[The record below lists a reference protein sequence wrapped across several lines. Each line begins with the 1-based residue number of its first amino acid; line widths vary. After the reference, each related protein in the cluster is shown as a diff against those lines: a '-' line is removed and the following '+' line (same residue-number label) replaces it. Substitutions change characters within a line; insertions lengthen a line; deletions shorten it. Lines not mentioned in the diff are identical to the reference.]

1 MVHAELSGPTLAC
14 LTECCRPA
22 TLWSSTMHHLRG
34 VKRQLCLLWHP
45 SDTMNP
51 LLPIQLTC
59 LDIFCTKT
67 NKQTNNSSERTFS
80 LYQEPLLI
88 TSQMAKGQSLPT
100 PPQHRRL
107 TLRWGSML
115 PLSLLLMFLE
125 ATTLHHVGVRTPAQI
140 WARTCF
146 QSLHVAVWRF
156 AGKEYFLPLEKHL
169 ANLKI
174 FFLL

>member
-1 MVHAELSGPTLAC
+1 MVHAELSGPALAC

-22 TLWSSTMHHLRG
+22 TPWSSTMHHLRG
-34 VKRQLCLLWHP
+34 VKRQICLLWHP

-51 LLPIQLTC
+51 LFPIQLTC

-100 PPQHRRL
+100 PPQHRWL

-140 WARTCF
+140 WARICF
-146 QSLHVAVWRF
+146 QSLHVAVWSFCRQR
-156 AGKEYFLPLEKHL
+156 
-169 ANLKI
+169 I
-174 FFLL
+174 LLTPRKVFS